1 MRLKY
6 YEALV
11 ESDARSNRGRLKKIR
26 ELFLIDAESM
36 TETEMKIQEYFKQ
49 LNIPTDYSIKFIK
62 ESKIIELIS

>member
-1 MRLKY
+1 MRPKY

-11 ESDARSNRGRLKKIR
+11 ESDVRSNRGKLKKIR

-36 TETEMKIQEYFKQ
+36 TETEIKIQEYFKQ
-49 LNIPTDYSIKFIK
+49 LNIPIDYNIKFIK